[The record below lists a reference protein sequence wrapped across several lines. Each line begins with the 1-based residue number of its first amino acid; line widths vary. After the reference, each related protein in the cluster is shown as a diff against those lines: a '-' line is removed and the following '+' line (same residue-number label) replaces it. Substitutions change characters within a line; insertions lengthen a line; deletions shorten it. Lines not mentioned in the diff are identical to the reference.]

1 MKILGKY
8 ITKELTYNWL
18 RRKHKNTANIWC
30 IAAIVVEIIALIGN
44 IIITA
49 ITNTVDASFV
59 AAIIGGII
67 RIVVFWNF
75 LTSVCN
81 SDDLNKENRENGAV
95 LSFGTVIFLLIVFCI
110 SLIGSVVSTVYEIMV
125 TIDIINHIGISGVG
139 FVILFIILILCTVL
153 QFVAFAYLAV
163 FCVSWL
169 RWWRWTWEGVQL
181 SPEGRA
187 MLSDKYDEST
197 EENNTYRG
205 RKAMTENNTHNGGK
219 EIMNGD
225 IGKTVT
231 GLLRKALMENIIT
244 ETQFEEFTNRLEALD
259 RLRAKCY
266 ITREEY
272 ERKANLILDDVL
284 TIISKSEWRS
294 GRICGTK
301 ALEIYDECCELFGWK
316 RGLRGE
322 FGPQRRLW
330 AGKATPENYDVWFV
344 SRSNINGANN
354 DSWNNTVDNARGTI
368 TVDWHIPFEGVAGT
382 RVTFVKN
389 REGQYVFYGVY
400 SCTLDYSARRE
411 ICTRISDRYPE

>member
-8 ITKELTYNWL
+8 IKDKAGYDLL
-18 RRKHKNTANIWC
+18 RKGHKDKTNIYGV
-30 IAAIVVEIIALIGN
+30 AAIVTEFTTLIMNFAIADLTQSESNVGSVISSVIVTVVRFAVYIIFFSSACQKDD
-44 IIITA
+44 ITDSGQ
-49 ITNTVDASFV
+49 N
-59 AAIIGGII
+59 
-67 RIVVFWNF
+67 RI
-75 LTSVCN
+75 
-81 SDDLNKENRENGAV
+81 
-95 LSFGTVIFLLIVFCI
+95 LSRGFVIFLFIFFCLSTVGSVISIIYGIIVRGLGNYGAGFVAYILCSAIKFFSFIYLARFCI
-110 SLIGSVVSTVYEIMV
+110 VW
-125 TIDIINHIGISGVG
+125 
-139 FVILFIILILCTVL
+139 LC
-153 QFVAFAYLAV
+153 
-163 FCVSWL
+163 
-169 RWWRWTWEGVQL
+169 WWQWTWEELHL
-181 SPEGRA
+181 SPEERA
-187 MLSDKYDEST
+187 KINHKYIKPK
-197 EENNTYRG
+197 
-205 RKAMTENNTHNGGK
+205 RKNNTHNGGK

-316 RGLRGE
+316 RSLRGE